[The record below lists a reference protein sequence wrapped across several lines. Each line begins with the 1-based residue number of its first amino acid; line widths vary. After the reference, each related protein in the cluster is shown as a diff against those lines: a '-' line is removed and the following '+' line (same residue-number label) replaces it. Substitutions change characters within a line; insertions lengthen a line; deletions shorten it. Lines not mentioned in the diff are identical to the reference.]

1 MLILKQNTAASVP
14 TPAAGK
20 GTIFLSDSDVLSVK
34 KSNGQV
40 ESFPTV
46 SGSNTQVFFNDDAAI
61 AGDANFTFDKNT
73 DVLTV
78 TGNVAATRVLTDNLL
93 YANGVA
99 WDLQQPAGANTQVIF
114 NDDGDF
120 GADST
125 FTFDKDT
132 DTLSAPT
139 VTATTLNGLLGT
151 VAQTNITT
159 LGTLGA
165 LTVTG
170 AAGVGSLSAT
180 GAVGGVDLNMSGNA
194 IITGN
199 LTVNGTTT
207 STNVDNMTVED
218 PIIDLGGG
226 ANGAAPTSDDGKDRG
241 TLLQYYDTEA
251 LEAFM
256 GWDNSAGEFIFGAD
270 ISNSSEVITVNQY
283 GNVHGNVFIGSGAGL
298 TAIPSAN
305 ISGTVANATYA
316 DTTGTVETAAQP
328 NITSVGTLSS
338 LVGGQG
344 SASDFG
350 NATAIFGADN
360 TGESS
365 GSHIGVVGEAEGDS
379 TDTGIP
385 GVGVLGYGKTA
396 GGTRGTGVYG
406 QGIVGATGDTGA
418 AVGVRGTTA
427 GVHASGMNVGLYG
440 LASGSSVSNYAL
452 YLAQGSIA
460 TIENPIT
467 WEVLDNEAGAVR
479 FSSTG
484 KANIFMIES
493 TDNAEGISTTGYLN
507 VTGNI
512 TATAG
517 IKTDNYYYANGAPVD
532 FQQPAGSNTEIIFND
547 DGDFGADSTFTFDK
561 DTNVLSAPTVT
572 ATTLNGSL
580 GTAAQTSITSVGT
593 LGALAVT
600 GNITSGNVSGTGGVF
615 TYVSGDG
622 ANISATAGAN
632 VTGEV
637 TFAATANAVAGAN
650 VSGAVALAT
659 SATSANA
666 VAGANVT
673 GEVDFAATANA
684 VAGANVSG
692 TVASATLAADAT
704 SANAVAGAN
713 VSGEVTFAATANAV
727 AGANV
732 SGTVGLATTAG
743 TVSTAAQGNITSV
756 GTLSGL
762 GVNGTITATAITAN
776 TGVISGDGSG
786 LSAIAG
792 ANVTGAVATATVSG
806 SVTTAAQANITSVG
820 TLTSLTTSGNVTTTA
835 NVVTDDIVGGTGGVT
850 ITAVGTDQ
858 PISLQTTG
866 TGSVDVN
873 SSRIVAVATP
883 TASTDAA
890 TKQYVDD
897 VAQGLAVH
905 APCDV
910 GTTGTLTSIT
920 GGTIT
925 YDNGT
930 AGVGATLT
938 TSSGNFDTIDG
949 ETVSNGERI
958 LVKDEANTAHNGIYV
973 RTSATV
979 LTRAD
984 DFNTPT
990 EIAGGDFTFVST
1002 GTTLND
1008 SGFVN
1013 TDPVSTIGTDPI
1025 TFVQFS
1031 GAGTYTAGTG
1041 LTLSGSEFSVTNTA
1055 VGSGSYGNGTHNA
1068 TFTVN
1073 SRGQLTSAANV
1084 EITASAAEMTGT
1096 TLNSSVVDSSLT
1108 SVGTISTGVWQGTAI
1123 ASAYVSVLNQ
1133 NTTGYAA
1140 TVSSAAQAN
1149 ITSVG
1154 TLTGLTVTGTITG
1167 SVSGSAGSVAGQNVS
1182 GEVDFAQV
1190 ANSVAG
1196 ANVSGTVASATTATS
1211 ATSATSATTA
1221 GSTDQSATFN
1231 NSGSGV
1237 ASGTSFNG
1245 GTARTISYNTIGAPS
1260 TTGTNAS
1267 GTWGINVSGSA
1278 GSAGSATTAG
1288 TVTTAAQPNITSVG
1302 TLSSLAVTGTSSAGT
1317 LQSTTLSAGSA
1328 ATAGTLIGDW
1338 TLSSGST
1345 LNATYAD
1352 LAEKYTAD
1360 QDYEAGTV
1368 VVFGGD
1374 AELSTTG
1381 QHGASAVAG
1390 IITTN
1395 PAQVY
1400 NAECTAGEGEFVV
1413 ELALIGRVPCKIIG
1427 PINKGDL
1434 IVTSEE
1440 AGFGCKGDPDTVKAG
1455 TIIGKAI
1462 SDYNGDT
1469 PEGVIEV
1476 LVGKN

>member
-34 KSNGQV
+34 KSSGAV

-46 SGSNTQVFFNDDAAI
+46 GGANTQVFFNDDAAI
-61 AGDANFTFDKNT
+61 AGDANFTFNKDT

-99 WDLQQPAGANTQVIF
+99 WDLQQPAGSNTQVIF
-114 NDDGDF
+114 NDEGDF

-125 FTFDKDT
+125 FTFDKVT
-132 DTLSAPT
+132 DTLSAT
-139 VTATTLNGLLGT
+139 NVTATSLTGEIQT
-151 VAQTNITT
+151 AAQTNITSV
-159 LGTLGA
+159 GTLTA
-165 LTVTG
+165 LAVTG
-170 AAGVGSLSAT
+170 NSDAGNLNAT
-180 GAVGGVDLNMSGNA
+180 GTVAGADASFSGNA

-226 ANGAAPTSDDGKDRG
+226 ANGAAPVSDDGKDRG
-241 TLLQYYDTEA
+241 VDMQYYDGEA
-251 LEAFM
+251 LVAFM
-256 GWDNSAGEFIFGAD
+256 GWDNSGSEFIFGAD
-270 ISNSSEVITVNQY
+270 VTNSSEVITVNTY

-298 TAIPSAN
+298 SALPAGN

-316 DTTGTVETAAQP
+316 DTSGTVETAAQP
-328 NITSVGTLSS
+328 NITSVGTLTSV
-338 LVGGQG
+338 VGGAG

-350 NATAIFGADN
+350 NATAIFGKDN
-360 TGESS
+360 TGSS
-365 GSHIGVVGEAEGDS
+365 LGDNIGVVGEAAANS
-379 TDTGIP
+379 TAGINGI
-385 GVGVLGYGKTA
+385 GVYGYGATNGADK
-396 GGTRGTGVYG
+396 GTGVYG
-406 QGIVGATGDTGA
+406 EGVIGASTDTGA
-418 AVGVRGTTA
+418 AVGVRGVTA

-440 LASGSSVSNYAL
+440 LASGSSVSNYSL
-452 YLAQGSIA
+452 YLVQGSIA

-467 WEVLDNEAGAVR
+467 WEVADNEAGALR
-479 FSSTG
+479 WSSAG

-532 FQQPAGSNTEIIFND
+532 FQQPAGSNTEVIFND

-561 DTNVLSAPTVT
+561 DTNVLSATTVT
-572 ATTLNGSL
+572 ATTLNGTL
-580 GTAAQTSITSVGT
+580 GTASQTAITAVGT
-593 LGALAVT
+593 LGALSVT
-600 GNITSGNVSGTGGVF
+600 GNVGAGNVNGTGGVF

-622 ANISATAGAN
+622 ANLTSTAGGN

-637 TFAATANAVAGAN
+637 AFAATANAVAGGN

-692 TVASATLAADAT
+692 TVALA
-704 SANAVAGAN
+704 SV
-713 VSGEVTFAATANAV
+713 
-727 AGANV
+727 
-732 SGTVGLATTAG
+732 AG
-743 TVSTAAQGNITSV
+743 TVSGAAQANITSL
-756 GTLSGL
+756 GTLTGL
-762 GVNGTITATAITAN
+762 GVNGTITASAITAN
-776 TGVISGDGSG
+776 TGVFTGDAGG
-786 LSAIAG
+786 LSNVVG
-792 ANVTGAVATATVSG
+792 GNVTGQVANSAVAGTVY
-806 SVTTAAQANITSVG
+806 TAAQPNITSVG
-820 TLTSLTTSGNVTTTA
+820 TLSSVTTSGNVDTTA
-835 NVVTDDIVGGTGGVT
+835 NVVTDDIIGKSGGVT
-850 ITAVGTDQ
+850 ITAIGTDQ
-858 PISLQTTG
+858 PISLVTTG

-873 SSRIVAVATP
+873 SARITELATP
-883 TASTDAA
+883 TAATDAA
-890 TKQYVDD
+890 TKAYVDS
-897 VAQGLAVH
+897 VAEGLHVH
-905 APCDV
+905 ESCEVA
-910 GTTGTLTSIT
+910 TTGTLTSIT

-949 ETVSNGERI
+949 QSFSNGERI
-958 LVKDEANTAHNGIYV
+958 LVKDESTAANNGIYV
-973 RTSATV
+973 KTSSTV

-984 DFNTPT
+984 DFDTPT
-990 EIAGGDFTFVST
+990 EMAGGDFTFVST
-1002 GTTLND
+1002 GTQYND
-1008 SGFVN
+1008 TGWVM
-1013 TDPVSTIGTDPI
+1013 TDAVATVGTNPV

-1031 GAGTYTAGTG
+1031 GAGTFTAGAG
-1041 LTLSGSEFSVTNTA
+1041 LTLTGSEFSITNTA
-1055 VGSGSYGNGTHNA
+1055 VSAASYGNGTHNA

-1073 SRGQLTSAANV
+1073 SRGQLTAAANV
-1084 EITASAAEMTGT
+1084 EITAGAGALTGT
-1096 TLNSSVVDSSLT
+1096 VLNSSVVDSSLT
-1108 SVGTISTGVWQGTAI
+1108 SLGTIDTGVWQGTAI
-1123 ASAYVSVLNQ
+1123 GAAYVSTLNQ

-1140 TVSSAAQAN
+1140 TVSTAAQPN

-1154 TLTGLTVTGTITG
+1154 TLTGLTVSSTI
-1167 SVSGSAGSVAGQNVS
+1167 SGSINGSA
-1182 GEVDFAQV
+1182 A
-1190 ANSVAG
+1190 
-1196 ANVSGTVASATTATS
+1196 
-1211 ATSATSATTA
+1211 SATTA
-1221 GSTDQSATFN
+1221 GSVDNSVTFN
-1231 NSGSGV
+1231 NSGSGA
-1237 ASGTSFNG
+1237 ASGTTYNG
-1245 GTARTISYNTIGAPS
+1245 GTARTISYNSVGAPS

-1267 GTWGINVSGSA
+1267 GTWGISISGSA

-1302 TLSSLAVTGTSSAGT
+1302 TLGSLTVSGTTNTGT
-1317 LQSTTLSAGSA
+1317 LQSTTITTGSSS
-1328 ATAGTLIGDW
+1328 TAGTITGDY
-1338 TLSSGST
+1338 TLTSGST

-1360 QDYEAGTV
+1360 TDYEPGTV

-1374 AELSTTG
+1374 AELSVTG
-1381 QHGASAVAG
+1381 QHASHAVAG

-1400 NAECTAGEGEFVV
+1400 NAECEAGEGEFVV
-1413 ELALIGRVPCKIIG
+1413 ELALIGRVPCKVIG
-1427 PINKGDL
+1427 PIMKGDL
-1434 IVTSEE
+1434 IVTSES
-1440 AGFGCKGDPDTVKAG
+1440 AGYGCAGDPENIKPG

-1462 SDYNGDT
+1462 SSFNDGLD
-1469 PEGVIEV
+1469 GVVEV